1 MPSKWKTN
9 TRPEKDIKSGKR
21 TLNTIER
28 LDLVKGTLERIA
40 VSWALESSQPRGKR
54 MDEVFWGIFP
64 KKKKRNR
71 QIISYA
77 QLYQEEF
84 ASFAKE
90 SEDELF
96 IYYIL
101 SKQQN
106 EWRLILGGKLFK
118 NREAVG
124 ALCGLTVNIY
134 IATITNIPFNQKM

>member
-1 MPSKWKTN
+1 
-9 TRPEKDIKSGKR
+9 
-21 TLNTIER
+21 
-28 LDLVKGTLERIA
+28 
-40 VSWALESSQPRGKR
+40 

-64 KKKKRNR
+64 RKKKKKRNR
-71 QIISYA
+71 QIISYV

-106 EWRLILGGKLFK
+106 EWRLILGGRLLK
-118 NREAVG
+118 NRKAVG
-124 ALCGLTVNIY
+124 TLCGLTVNIY
-134 IATITNIPFNQKM
+134 IATITNIPFNPKM

>member
-1 MPSKWKTN
+1 M
-9 TRPEKDIKSGKR
+9 KSF
-21 TLNTIER
+21 
-28 LDLVKGTLERIA
+28 
-40 VSWALESSQPRGKR
+40 
-54 MDEVFWGIFP
+54 EVFFP
-64 KKKKRNR
+64 EKKRNR
-71 QIISYA
+71 QIISYV

-134 IATITNIPFNQKM
+134 IATITNIPFNPKM